1 MNKYSTRTLLSSLVM
16 ATAVLSAGPVTT
28 AQARSGDYFDSP
40 LYQNHRGDLIRL
52 QESLKPKYRCDWSN
66 GRCPNPPPAVYP
78 TTEPGSFWRLISICE
93 YLEGVSCY
101 LDPYDVDDNN

>member
-1 MNKYSTRTLLSSLVM
+1 MIKSSTRTLLSSLVV

-28 AQARSGDYFDSP
+28 AQARSGDYRDSP
-40 LYQNHRGDLIRL
+40 LYQNHKGDLLRL
-52 QESLKPKYRCDWSN
+52 LESRSTKYRCDWSN
-66 GRCPNPPPAVYP
+66 GRCPNPPPPVYP

-93 YLEGVSCY
+93 HLEGVSCF

>member
-1 MNKYSTRTLLSSLVM
+1 MIKSPARLLLSSLAV
-16 ATAVLSAGPVTT
+16 ATAILSTVPATT
-28 AQARSGDYFDSP
+28 AQARGGDYFDSP
-40 LYQNHRGDLIRL
+40 LYQNHKGGLIRL

-93 YLEGVSCY
+93 YLEGVSCF